1 MRKTVHTLTLVCL
14 ILIPA
19 EGLLQAQMKEGMT
32 KPEMM
37 FGDVSRTGSPFSKDP
52 HVIYFR
58 GRYLMY

>member
-32 KPEMM
+32 KP
-37 FGDVSRTGSPFSKDP
+37 
-52 HVIYFR
+52 
-58 GRYLMY
+58 